1 MESVDVR
8 QARIDLRQQPF
19 MVFWEVTRAC
29 DLVCRHC
36 RAEAQPMRHPA
47 ELSLP
52 EVLRVL
58 DDLAPARPLL
68 VLTGGDCF
76 KRADLEDIAR
86 AAVER
91 RIPVAISPS
100 PTPLV
105 TRERL
110 VRLYE
115 VGVRAASL
123 SLDGASPET
132 YDTFRGVPGTFETA
146 LRIWGWFR
154 EIGYKVQIN
163 TTVTRLNVRELP
175 AIARMVLER
184 GAMTWSVF
192 FLVRTGRGRALRD
205 LPAQAYEDVMHWLYD
220 VGHWISV
227 KTTEG
232 HHFKRVVLQRRACEV
247 EGRPWRSVLPAGR
260 LYESLADQ
268 WAAFQPGPPR
278 ERILRPPL
286 HVNSGHG
293 ILFIDHVGYV
303 YPSGFLPIPCGNVRV
318 TPPLTIYREHPL
330 FRRLRQPETWRSR
343 CGRCEF
349 RHVCGGSRSRA
360 YALRGSPFAA
370 DPRCI
375 YRPGRSSTGDV
386 FKSLRA
392 MGGLTQVRAV
402 GESDWKGAVGN
413 KAMGQ

>member
-1 MESVDVR
+1 LSEKIGCILRRKIMESVDVR

-192 FLVRTGRGRALRD
+192 FLVRTGRGRALAAALFVTVGSLLGGQARPSRVTV
-205 LPAQAYEDVMHWLYD
+205 PAP
-220 VGHWISV
+220 ISV
-227 KTTEG
+227 GEG
-232 HHFKRVVLQRRACEV
+232 
-247 EGRPWRSVLPAGR
+247 
-260 LYESLADQ
+260 
-268 WAAFQPGPPR
+268 
-278 ERILRPPL
+278 
-286 HVNSGHG
+286 
-293 ILFIDHVGYV
+293 
-303 YPSGFLPIPCGNVRV
+303 
-318 TPPLTIYREHPL
+318 
-330 FRRLRQPETWRSR
+330 
-343 CGRCEF
+343 
-349 RHVCGGSRSRA
+349 
-360 YALRGSPFAA
+360 
-370 DPRCI
+370 
-375 YRPGRSSTGDV
+375 TG
-386 FKSLRA
+386 
-392 MGGLTQVRAV
+392 
-402 GESDWKGAVGN
+402 
-413 KAMGQ
+413 